1 MKRFLLGGVAAV
13 AIASAAFAQPAPKPG
28 QPGQRAGHM
37 TKTETRAEVPAQ
49 VQRMF
54 AKLDT
59 NRDGFVTKA
68 EVDASQAEHAAK
80 AEKRAQR
87 FDPGKFFDRLDSNRD
102 GKITQAEA
110 DAARDARAVTKGGK
124 PASAHATVFG
134 GLFARTDT
142 NKDGVITRAEFD
154 AAAAEM
160 HAKMEKAGMHR
171 GLGGRMFE
179 MADANKDG
187 RVSLA
192 EAQQVALQHFDRAD
206 LNHDGQLTP
215 QERQQSREQLRA
227 QRKPS

>member
-1 MKRFLLGGVAAV
+1 MKRFLLVGVAAV
-13 AIASAAFAQPAPKPG
+13 AMAGAAFAQPAPRPG

-80 AEKRAQR
+80 AGKRAQR
-87 FDPGKFFDRLDSNRD
+87 FDLGKFFDRLDTNRD

-110 DAARDARAVTKGGK
+110 DAAHDARAVAKGGQ
-124 PASAHATVFG
+124 PASVHATAFG
-134 GLFARTDT
+134 GLFARADA
-142 NKDGVITRAEFD
+142 NKDGVVTHAEFD
-154 AAAAEM
+154 AAAAQM

-171 GLGGRMFE
+171 GMGGRMFE
-179 MADANKDG
+179 TADVNKDG

-192 EAQQVALQHFDRAD
+192 EVQQIALQHFDRAD

-215 QERQQSREQLRA
+215 QERQQSRA
-227 QRKPS
+227 QRRPS